1 MGAPRC
7 SDVPSIFG
15 HAEQWF
21 LRAKASLLG
30 SIPCHEGCHQCC
42 IGPFP
47 ITLLDAVELRKGI
60 RTLPAG
66 DRHTIELRARDQ
78 IMRMEAAFP
87 RLAGDPFLDSWPD
100 SEVDALVT
108 RFADLPCPALQPN
121 GTCGVYPFRPVTCRT
136 MGMPVAAGSV
146 VQGACAVQTF
156 VPVVQLSQA
165 LRMEEDRLA
174 EEEARWLQIE
184 RQRVSAPGDEI
195 LLPYGFLDSTPAP
208 RQTSWTP
215 SENL

>member
-1 MGAPRC
+1 MGAPRS

-30 SIPCHEGCHQCC
+30 SLPCDRGCHQCC

-47 ITLLDAVELRKGI
+47 ITLLDAAELRRGI

-66 DRHTIELRARDQ
+66 ARHTIEARARDQ
-78 IMRMEAAFP
+78 IRGMEVAFP
-87 RLAGDPFLDSWPD
+87 RLAINPILDSWPD
-100 SEVDALVT
+100 SEADELVA

-121 GTCGVYPFRPVTCRT
+121 GVCGVYAFRPVTCRT
-136 MGMPVAAGSV
+136 MGIPVATGSSV
-146 VQGACAVQTF
+146 GGACAVQTF
-156 VPVVQLSQA
+156 VPVVRLSRA
-165 LRMEEDRLA
+165 LREEEDRLA

-184 RQRVSAPGDEI
+184 RRRVSAAGDEV
-195 LLPYGFLDSTPAP
+195 LLPYGFLESVAASKP
-208 RQTSWTP
+208 TS
-215 SENL
+215 